1 MSTPDPLRRRRAP
14 PHGPPQGRPP
24 WARQPRDCDVDL
36 CLRL

>member
-24 WARQPRDCDVDL
+24 
-36 CLRL
+36 